1 MLAQISFNLFGWRV
15 GCTSKERIV
24 TMVDIRRPL
33 STLSMLA
40 RRSCM
45 IFMVSPRWKRMSLRA
60 SMPRWPCMYSETVDS
75 MAW

>member
-1 MLAQISFNLFGWRV
+1 MEVGFCCEVVAAEVLWRMLVMVVWGVRIERF
-15 GCTSKERIV
+15 TSKERIV

-45 IFMVSPRWKRMSLRA
+45 IFMVSPRW
-60 SMPRWPCMYSETVDS
+60 
-75 MAW
+75 